1 MLLGRGGCQIKNKI
15 LHQRT
20 YSQMARRYNRQGKEG
35 LGRSSPSTSRPKNIP
50 FRWKAS
56 PTRNGPPGWSTRLRV
71 MEWAQG
77 GGLVDRNFLTIEL
90 IGAGEGNID
99 SQWNI
104 DYEFPDQSFNC
115 LPLQLNKRNGKK
127 LSSPIWK
134 IKSRVSRGHCRT
146 LGNGWTSFGFQAN
159 FPTSMDTC
167 GSTTNCRA
175 GLTFSV
181 GYVIMLFSLQEIY

>member
-115 LPLQLNKRNGKK
+115 LPLQLNKRNGKNSPRRFEK
-127 LSSPIWK
+127 LKAEYPEATVELWAMDEHPLGLKPIF
-134 IKSRVSRGHCRT
+134 RQV
-146 LGNGWTSFGFQAN
+146 WTPAGVRPTVELDWRFQ
-159 FPTSMDTC
+159 
-167 GSTTNCRA
+167 
-175 GLTFSV
+175 
-181 GYVIMLFSLQEIY
+181 